1 MKRKF
6 TSKEKIA
13 LTVLIALMAAV
24 IGVGAYLIIDNVN
37 KANTEATNTTHTTV
51 KIETTAAPETTAEI
65 AATEKSAPKAAK
77 KNSDSKAS
85 KADKNTSKA
94 DKKTGS
100 KTSSKTKSKTQSENT
115 SSKKLPK
122 VVDVNNDEGKVS
134 VVTPETNK
142 THKSGAKCVINGV
155 TCYVGDTIS
164 VTLNLKYSKTLVN
177 YQGYTTFDS
186 DYLKFKSVKP
196 NLGVANNKGN
206 AIYYNA
212 SVISGLDFSSE
223 GTIYTA
229 QFTVKKAGKA
239 EIKNTFELLTD
250 TNDKDVSPS
259 SVKDSIKVFS

>member
-24 IGVGAYLIIDNVN
+24 IGIGAYLIIDNVN

-94 DKKTGS
+94 DKKT
-100 KTSSKTKSKTQSENT
+100 SSKTKSKTQSENT

-134 VVTPETNK
+134 VVTPDTNK
-142 THKSGAKCVINGV
+142 TKTYN
-155 TCYVGDTIS
+155 
-164 VTLNLKYSKTLVN
+164 KYL
-177 YQGYTTFDS
+177 
-186 DYLKFKSVKP
+186 
-196 NLGVANNKGN
+196 
-206 AIYYNA
+206 
-212 SVISGLDFSSE
+212 FS
-223 GTIYTA
+223 I
-229 QFTVKKAGKA
+229 
-239 EIKNTFELLTD
+239 
-250 TNDKDVSPS
+250 
-259 SVKDSIKVFS
+259 VF